1 MKKTMKTLLAL
12 MAGVMTFSACSN
24 ENVLSDENPTNTP
37 GGKGIRSFTAYTESD
52 AATRATIDGFDV
64 KWEEGDAITVFGNT
78 SGKYTLTEGAGYT
91 SGKFEVQEGDGVEG
105 TDFYAIC
112 PSPSSKDESEL
123 EAEARSI
130 AKEYGVTDELFDKVM
145 RLGGIDELGNLELE
159 EWHKMQDSDCA
170 WISEMLKQNP
180 ITECKMVDGRIDNGY
195 LPIVQTVDVE
205 KGQVVDPKAVL
216 MVAQADGKNNL
227 PFRNVCAY
235 IKVTTTKPCK
245 KIVVRAHNSTEYFA
259 GSFDVKVSDDPKIP
273 FSKGSTVVTLQ
284 AKNGDLAAKTTYY
297 IAVLPLGLSSGL
309 SVKFYTTDKYYTE
322 STTNE
327 GFTLLRNHVYDGG
340 EQPDDSELGTTGQAA
355 ISGSAFP
362 MEWVQLWAGGPRF
375 AKLNVK
381 LDGSGLGYYDGS
393 EMSFS
398 DATKVGSEYIWGP
411 DWYTPSMEEMEELMK
426 AAQGNSEKVKCEY
439 GPNPDYGGN
448 FGFTFTG
455 KEEGYSENSIFFLAW
470 RGGDEN
476 RAEALYATASV
487 NKWGWVQMRLQ
498 YDYGEYH
505 CDWWEDSTPC
515 YIRPVLKR

>member
-1 MKKTMKTLLAL
+1 

-24 ENVLSDENPTNTP
+24 ENILSDENPTNTP
-37 GGKGIRSFTAYTESD
+37 GGKGVRSFTAYTESD
-52 AATRATIDGFDV
+52 PATRATIDGFDV

-78 SGKYTLTEGAGYT
+78 SGEFKLTEGAGYT

-112 PSPSSKDESEL
+112 PAADDEERDVT
-123 EAEARSI
+123 EEEARSI
-130 AKEYGVTDELFDKVM
+130 AKEYGVSDALFEKVM
-145 RLGGIDELGNLELE
+145 SKGDIAELLQSELDVWYKIPEGIGEWILESNQIP
-159 EWHKMQDSDCA
+159 K
-170 WISEMLKQNP
+170 
-180 ITECKMVDGRIDNGY
+180 CKMDGNKFENAF
-195 LPIVQTVDVE
+195 LPILQTVAVD

-216 MVAQADGKNNL
+216 MVAQADGNNNL

-235 IKVTTTKPCK
+235 IKVTTTKPCE
-245 KIVVRAHNSTEYFA
+245 KIVVRAHNSTEFIA
-259 GSFDVKVSDDPKIP
+259 GTFDVKVSDNPQISS
-273 FSKGSTVVTLQ
+273 SKGSTVVTLQ
-284 AKNGDLAAKTTYY
+284 AKNGDLAANTTYY
-297 IAVLPLGLSSGL
+297 IAVLPNELRSGIT
-309 SVKFYTTDKYYTE
+309 VKFYTTDNYYTE
-322 STTNE
+322 SEINKMV
-327 GFTLLRNHVYDGG
+327 TLLRNHVYDGG
-340 EQPDDSELGTTGQAA
+340 EQPEYPGLGTTGQAA
-355 ISGSAFP
+355 VAVSVHP
-362 MEWVQLWAGGPRF
+362 MDWVQLWAGGPRF

-381 LDGSGLGYYDGS
+381 LGASSLGYYDGT

-470 RGGDEN
+470 RAGDEN
-476 RAEALYATASV
+476 RAEAFYATTSV

-505 CDWWEDSTPC
+505 CDWWEDSAPC